1 MAPSSAGIQATLQKP
16 FAFRPVPLLS
26 DQTGFSRQWE
36 GPQPQDNRAMPCSRD
51 SFSKTPILAFHKST
65 VGGFGAD

>member
-26 DQTGFSRQWE
+26 GETGFNRDRE
-36 GPQPQDNRAMPCSRD
+36 GTKPQDNRAMQRFRD
-51 SFSKTPILAFHKST
+51 SFNKTRELDFHKST
-65 VGGFGAD
+65 LRGLPAH